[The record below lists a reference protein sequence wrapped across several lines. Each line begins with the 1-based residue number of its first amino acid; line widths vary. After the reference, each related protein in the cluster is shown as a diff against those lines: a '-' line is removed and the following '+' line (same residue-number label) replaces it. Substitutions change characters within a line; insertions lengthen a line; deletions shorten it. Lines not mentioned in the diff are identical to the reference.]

1 MKNQLHKSS
10 PVAQLPNAAVTYST
24 TKVGKYNM
32 LPALNDDF
40 VNGAFSRGSYS
51 VIKSARILAFALFGI
66 AQASALGRTVLT
78 RGMMPSPFI
87 SAAFVVVTALS
98 MKRKELR
105 FEIRRS

>member
-24 TKVGKYNM
+24 TKVRKYNM

-40 VNGAFSRGSYS
+40 VNGAFS
-51 VIKSARILAFALFGI
+51 
-66 AQASALGRTVLT
+66 LGRTVLT

-87 SAAFVVVTALS
+87 SASFVVVTALS